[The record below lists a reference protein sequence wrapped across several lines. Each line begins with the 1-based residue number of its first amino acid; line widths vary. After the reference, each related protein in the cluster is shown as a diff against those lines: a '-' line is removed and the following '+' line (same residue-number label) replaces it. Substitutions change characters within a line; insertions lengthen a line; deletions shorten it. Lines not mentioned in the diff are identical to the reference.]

1 MKRLK
6 INEKEYEFKDGETI
20 LDVAW
25 RNNIFIPV
33 FCYHPKLPYV
43 AACRICNVEVKM
55 GNTTRIMPA
64 CATLA
69 MENMEVFTNSNVVKN
84 DIQKGVLELLL
95 LNHPLDCPTCDAGGE
110 CDLQELTLRFGPDRS
125 RYEFPK
131 REFERKNFS
140 PFLDL
145 YPNRCIECDRCNR
158 FFWLIGGGTEWGT
171 YNRGWYEVFG
181 VWEKEIIENEFSG
194 NMFEICPLGAINDGS
209 YKFKARPWEIESVE
223 SIAPDDSIGV
233 NIYVDVRRKYPKSR
247 GYFEIGGRR
256 KDLFKVYRVTSRDNP
271 SVNDFWL
278 SDRERYSYSW
288 VNADNRIAY
297 PTIKENGKY
306 RAVNWEY
313 ILNAIYSDIK
323 NLNSDEIAL
332 ITGAR
337 SSNESAYISKILF
350 KEVLFVEDISFMD
363 LGFEK
368 DAIKEVFGY
377 SISNGKIVD
386 IEDAQNIIIFGDIK
400 NSFPNLGIRLIKAS
414 RRGANIYVF
423 NYYKERYILENW
435 AKGIIFHPNELEI
448 HSYKLAKLLKENES
462 FEDINLKS
470 GKTIIILPDNL
481 PYNALRNI
489 LIGSAYRDNCKVLI
503 LRTKPNAQGF
513 IDMGIE
519 SKNTYE
525 IIKKAIDG
533 KIKALFI
540 WHTDLLLEFP
550 NRAEIEKALENI
562 PIIIYISPFADYS
575 VKYAKYILPET
586 TIFEE
591 DGSRTN
597 FEGRVQI
604 HKQALLNYE
613 DSMPAWW
620 IFKELIKKFGIKLKI
635 SNINDIR
642 DYIKKEIF
650 EYKNVNFEKK
660 PFYRNYPPFIPS
672 IKKLI
677 KYYEYDLA
685 NYTLSYK
692 KLELIEP
699 TQKPKE
705 NILITSPHIYKS
717 SYYACRSEIFYEY
730 IKDYIKTI
738 ELNSKTL
745 KELNLE
751 NELKIGEEVF
761 KLRINENIVD
771 NVLIYRPLFFDSK
784 INLYL
789 DIYGRRKI

>member
-6 INEKEYEFKDGETI
+6 INNVDYEFKDGETI

-25 RNNIFIPV
+25 RNKIFIPV

-43 AACRICNVEVKM
+43 AACRICNVEVKI
-55 GNTTRIMPA
+55 NNITRIMPA
-64 CATLA
+64 CSTIAQ
-69 MENMEVFTNSNVVKN
+69 ENMEVITNSKTVKN
-84 DIQKGVLELLL
+84 DIQNGVLELLL

-131 REFERKNFS
+131 REFERKNIS

-158 FFWLIGGGTEWGT
+158 FFWLIGGGTDWGT

-209 YKFKARPWEIESVE
+209 YKFRARPWEIEIVE

-233 NIYVDVRRKYPKSR
+233 NIYVNVRRKFPKSR
-247 GYFEIGGRR
+247 GYFETGGRR
-256 KDLFKVYRVTSRDNP
+256 KDLFKIYRITSRDNP
-271 SVNDFWL
+271 KVNDFWL

-288 VNADNRIAY
+288 VNASNRIAY
-297 PTIKENGKY
+297 PTISENGNY
-306 RAVNWEY
+306 RRVNWDY
-313 ILNAIYSDIK
+313 ILDAIYSDIR
-323 NLNSDEIAL
+323 NLNSEEIAI

-337 SSNESAYISKILF
+337 SSNESAYISKIFF
-350 KEVLFVEDISFMD
+350 KELFFTNNFSFSD
-363 LGFEK
+363 LSFQS

-377 SISNGKIVD
+377 SVSNGKISD

-400 NSFPNLGIRLIKAS
+400 NSFPSIGIRLIKAS
-414 RRGANIYVF
+414 RRGANLYVF

-435 AKGIIFHPNELEI
+435 AKGIIFHPDDLEI
-448 HSYKLAKLLKENES
+448 YAYNLAKLLKEDKK
-462 FEDINLKS
+462 FENIQLKP
-470 GKTIIILPDNL
+470 GKTVIILPDNM
-481 PYNALRNI
+481 PYNVIRNI
-489 LIGSAYRDNCKVLI
+489 LVGSVYRDNCKVLV
-503 LRTKPNAQGF
+503 LRTRPNSQGF
-513 IDMGIE
+513 IDIGLDNV
-519 SKNTYE
+519 SSYE

-550 NRAEIEKALENI
+550 NREEVEKALNNI

-591 DGSRTN
+591 EGSRTN
-597 FEGRVQI
+597 FEGRVQVY
-604 HKQALLNYE
+604 KQALLNYE

-620 IFKELIKKFGIKLKI
+620 IFEQLIKRFGIKLKI
-635 SNINDIR
+635 TNINDIR
-642 DYIKKEIF
+642 NYIMREVL
-650 EYKNVNFEKK
+650 EYKHVSFEPKLN
-660 PFYRNYPPFIPS
+660 YRSYPPFIPS
-672 IKKLI
+672 LRNLI
-677 KYYEYDLA
+677 KSYDYDIG
-685 NYTLSYK
+685 NYVLSYK
-692 KLELIEP
+692 KLEFIEP
-699 TQKPKE
+699 QVYQRR
-705 NILITSPHIYKS
+705 NLLITSPHIYKS
-717 SYYACRSEIFYEY
+717 SYYACRDEIFYEY

-738 ELNSKTL
+738 ELNSKTQRDL
-745 KELNLE
+745 DLNVDIRIE
-751 NELKIGEEVF
+751 NEVF
-761 KLRINENIVD
+761 KLRINEAISD
-771 NVLIYRPLFFDSK
+771 NVLIYRPLFFDSN

-789 DIYGRRKI
+789 DVYGRREI